1 MIVQLILVHVVLV
14 SVIVILCLRT
24 CSTLQF
30 SAVLNNRTDLDCKKD
45 PQAMLQVP
53 GRSGVWEPLPDCV
66 VARVRKF
73 HPPRNDPKPR
83 TGAENSMNR
92 SPSRLS

>member
-14 SVIVILCLRT
+14 SVIVILCLR
-24 CSTLQF
+24 STLQL

-53 GRSGVWEPLPDCV
+53 GRSGVWEPLPDCF

-92 SPSRLS
+92 SHSRLS

>member
-1 MIVQLILVHVVLV
+1 
-14 SVIVILCLRT
+14 
-24 CSTLQF
+24 
-30 SAVLNNRTDLDCKKD
+30 
-45 PQAMLQVP
+45 MLQVP

-83 TGAENSMNR
+83 TGAEPENEFDR
-92 SPSRLS
+92 IQD